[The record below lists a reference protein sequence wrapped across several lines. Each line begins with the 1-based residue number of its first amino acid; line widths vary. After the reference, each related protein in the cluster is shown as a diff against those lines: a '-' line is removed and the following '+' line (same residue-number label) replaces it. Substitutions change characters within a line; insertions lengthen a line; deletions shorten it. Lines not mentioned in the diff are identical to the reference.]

1 MILPLESV
9 ERMLMQRQSQ
19 RLTVEIPVAITTVLE
34 SLDGVLVDLSAQG
47 AQILGCALPR
57 GTRFQFEY
65 MGQTIFAQSMWSEI
79 DRMGVKFAFPLSD
92 GPLYD
97 RLAVMPSR
105 TGMHGLVSS
114 DAALEPRIRASAPV
128 RAFGRAAP
136 PAFGRRAG
144 N

>member
-9 ERMLMQRQSQ
+9 ERMLIQRESQ

-65 MGQTIFAQSMWSEI
+65 MGQTIFAQCMWSEI
-79 DRMGVKFAFPLSD
+79 DRMGVKFAFPLAE

-97 RLAVMPSR
+97 RLVVIPRS
-105 TGMHGLVSS
+105 TGITGLLRS
-114 DAALEPRIRASAPV
+114 EPAPEPLVRSSAPTRV
-128 RAFGRAAP
+128 FGRAPVA
-136 PAFGRRAG
+136 AFGRRAG